1 MFYLENELRHPLTI
15 DEAPVGSI
23 CEWCG
28 KPAKHHIT
36 QLDGTNN
43 NESGLFCRTCGEAY
57 VCAVASS
64 LCREVTPEEAVY
76 G

>member
-1 MFYLENELRHPLTI
+1 MLNIENEFRQPLSI
-15 DEAPVGSI
+15 DEAPEGSV

-28 KPAKHHIT
+28 KPAEHQFTALGGKLH
-36 QLDGTNN
+36 
-43 NESGLFCRTCGEAY
+43 NESGFLCRTCGDEF
-57 VCAVASS
+57 VRAVASS

>member
-1 MFYLENELRHPLTI
+1 MSQIFSDDHTTRFDRLETLLTQI
-15 DEAPVGSI
+15 LARLQKNPS
-23 CEWCG
+23 
-28 KPAKHHIT
+28 
-36 QLDGTNN
+36 GTNH
-43 NESGLFCRTCGEAY
+43 NESGLFCRTCGEAF

>member
-1 MFYLENELRHPLTI
+1 MLNIENEFRQPLSI
-15 DEAPVGSI
+15 DDAPEGSV

-28 KPAKHHIT
+28 KPAEHQFTALSGKFH
-36 QLDGTNN
+36 
-43 NESGLFCRTCGEAY
+43 NESSFFCRTCGEAF

-64 LCREVTPEEAVY
+64 LRREVQAEEVIN

>member
-1 MFYLENELRHPLTI
+1 MLIIENEFRQPLSI
-15 DEAPVGSI
+15 DAAPEGSV

-28 KPAKHHIT
+28 KPAVHELTELGGKIH
-36 QLDGTNN
+36 
-43 NESGLFCRTCGEAY
+43 NESGLFCRTCGEAF

-64 LCREVTPEEAVY
+64 LRREVPAEAVIN

>member
-1 MFYLENELRHPLTI
+1 MLLIENEFRQPLSI
-15 DEAPVGSI
+15 DEAPEGSV

-28 KPAKHHIT
+28 KPAKHRIT

-43 NESGLFCRTCGEAY
+43 NESGLFCRTCGEAF
-57 VCAVASS
+57 VCAVAGS
-64 LCREVTPEEAVY
+64 LSREVTPDEAIF